1 MPTLYSKNDFADYC
15 LRALG
20 APVIQIN
27 VDATQLED
35 RVDEAIKKFNN
46 FHADGSLRDFVV
58 LTITQKDINQGYK
71 ELDDDIYT
79 VIRLLP
85 IDSLY
90 NPYNLQF
97 QSYLSNI
104 ISNVVTGRYNIGEFL
119 QRESYVNGINTLFN
133 HEKPIR
139 FKQHQKR
146 LYIDTNWTQNLHVND
161 KIMIECYRYLSPDDN
176 PDIWNNEWL
185 QKYAIA
191 LIRRQWGNNVGKYS
205 GFQLPS
211 GMVLEGRQ
219 ILEDAKEE
227 IAALEEE
234 LLTTWEEPCDFL
246 IG

>member
-1 MPTLYSKNDFADYC
+1 MPKLYSKQDFANYC

-27 VDATQLED
+27 VEDTQLED

-46 FHADGSLRDFVV
+46 FHSDGSLRDFVI
-58 LTITQKDINQGYK
+58 LTLTQQDVDRKYL
-71 ELDDDIYT
+71 ELDEDIFT
-79 VIRLLP
+79 VLRLLP
-85 IDSLY
+85 IDVLY

-97 QSYLSNI
+97 QSYLSNL

-119 QRESYVNGINTLFN
+119 QRESYVNGINFLFN

-139 FKQHQKR
+139 FKQHQKK
-146 LYIDTNWTQNLHVND
+146 LFIDTDWTTNLHVGD
-161 KIMIECYRYLSPDDN
+161 KIVIECYRYLSPEENIDL
-176 PDIWNNEWL
+176 WNNEWL

-227 IAALEEE
+227 IIALEEE
-234 LLTTWEEPCDFL
+234 LLTTWEEPCGFMM
-246 IG
+246 G